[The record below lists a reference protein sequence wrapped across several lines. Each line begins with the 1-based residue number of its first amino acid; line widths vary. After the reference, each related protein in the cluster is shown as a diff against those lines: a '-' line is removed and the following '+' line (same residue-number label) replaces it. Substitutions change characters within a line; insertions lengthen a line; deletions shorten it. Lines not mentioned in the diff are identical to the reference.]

1 MVGGAGG
8 EGVGAAG
15 LAEALMEMQGGEG
28 NPLNFM
34 RFHPQFDQVS
44 ERRGPR

>member
-1 MVGGAGG
+1 MMMAGDDG
-8 EGVGAAG
+8 EGGGAAG

-44 ERRGPR
+44 Q